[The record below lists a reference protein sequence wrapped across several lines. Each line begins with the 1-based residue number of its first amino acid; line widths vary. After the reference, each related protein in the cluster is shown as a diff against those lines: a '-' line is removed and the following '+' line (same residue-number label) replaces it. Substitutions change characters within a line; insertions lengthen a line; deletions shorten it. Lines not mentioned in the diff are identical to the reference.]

1 MLVEGGEGVSKLL
14 MMHCQFLTIR
24 VMCVH
29 KRVFVDAMF
38 SNSSDSTANLVYSA
52 GRTGMAPAI
61 GSPNRH

>member
-1 MLVEGGEGVSKLL
+1 